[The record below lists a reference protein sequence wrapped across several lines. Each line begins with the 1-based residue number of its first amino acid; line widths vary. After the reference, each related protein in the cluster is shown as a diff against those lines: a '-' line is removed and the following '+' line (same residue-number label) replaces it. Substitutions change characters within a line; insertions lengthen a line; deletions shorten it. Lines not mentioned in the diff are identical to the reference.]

1 MLTPLDDYLVHQT
14 PETVDRVATSDR
26 NFYDRYYFN
35 AHTLEGDAF
44 LVVAMGLYPN
54 IGVID
59 AFATAVIDGYTQYIV
74 RASRALGSDRSNTKV
89 GPIGVE
95 VIEGLRK
102 MRVYAEPGEHDLSF
116 DLTFEGVT
124 FPFQEPHFQ
133 RRVGSRLMMD
143 YTRLT
148 QNGRWSGTLTAGD
161 RTFVVDPETWWGAR
175 DHSWG
180 IRPVGGGEQPSAPPP
195 GAPAGGFFWLWTPVQ
210 FENSC
215 LMFTCS
221 EDPDGTRWHAA
232 AELLPTYDNERP
244 SEPLTVVAHDIKMV
258 PGTRTFDRG
267 SFTVARQD
275 GSLAKVTMTPRST
288 LYMAGAGY
296 AYYGGWRHG
305 QYHAPLAVEG
315 ETWDLTDGE
324 LLGRIGGQTE
334 TVCDYT
340 VEGMGDLGT
349 GHGIFEFLLLGSY
362 EPYGFKAW
370 NDVTPAK

>member
-1 MLTPLDDYLVHQT
+1 MLTPLDDYLGHQT
-14 PETVDRVATSDR
+14 PDTNDRVATSDR

-35 AHTLEGDAF
+35 AHTIEGDAF

-54 IGVID
+54 VGVID
-59 AFATAVIDGYTQYIV
+59 AFATVVIDNKTQYSV
-74 RASRALGSDRSNTKV
+74 RASRELGSDRMSTKV

-102 MRVYAEPGEHDLSF
+102 MRVYAEPSEHPLSF
-116 DLTFEGVT
+116 DLVFEGAT
-124 FPFQEPHFQ
+124 APYEEPHFF
-133 RRVGSRLMMD
+133 RRSGNRVLMD

-148 QNGRWSGTLTAGD
+148 QTGRWSGTLTAAG
-161 RTFVVDPETWWGAR
+161 RTFVVDRESWRGAR

-195 GAPAGGFFWLWTPVQ
+195 GGGPGGFFWLWTPVQ
-210 FENSC
+210 FDAAA

-232 AELLPTYDNERP
+232 AELLHAYAKDLPPE
-244 SEPLTVVAHDIKMV
+244 SLAVVSHDIKMV
-258 PGTRTFDRG
+258 PGTRTFERG
-267 SFTVARQD
+267 SFTLARRN
-275 GSLAKVTMTPRST
+275 GGVVKVTMTPRTT

-315 ETWDLTDGE
+315 ETWDLNDAA
-324 LLGRIGGQTE
+324 LLPKIGGQTE
-334 TVCDYT
+334 TVCDYA
-340 VEGMGDLGT
+340 VEGLGDLGT
-349 GHGIFEFLLLGSY
+349 GHGIIEFLLLGAY

-370 NDVTPAK
+370 NDVAPAR

>member
-44 LVVAMGLYPN
+44 LVLAMGIYPN

-59 AFATAVIDGYTQYIV
+59 AFATAVIDNKTQYIV
-74 RASRALGSDRSNTKV
+74 RGSRALGNDRMDTKV

-102 MRVYAEPGEHDLSF
+102 MRIYTEATEYDLSL

-124 FPFQEPHFQ
+124 FPYEEPHFY
-133 RRVGSRLMMD
+133 RRAGNRMVMD

-148 QNGRWSGTLTAGD
+148 QTGRWSGTMTAGG
-161 RTFVVDPETWWGAR
+161 RQFVVEPQSWWGAR

-195 GAPAGGFFWLWTPVQ
+195 DSSGPGGFFWLWTPVQ
-210 FENSC
+210 FEGASM
-215 LMFTCS
+215 MFTCS
-221 EDPDGTRWHAA
+221 EDPDGARWHAA
-232 AELLPTYDNERP
+232 AELLHPYGKKLAP
-244 SEPLTVVAHDIKMV
+244 EPLTVVSHDIKMA
-258 PGTRTFDRG
+258 PGTRTFERG
-267 SFTVARQD
+267 SFTVARRD
-275 GSLAKVTMTPRST
+275 GSLAKVEMTPKST

-296 AYYGGWRHG
+296 AYTGGWRHG

-315 ETWDLTDGE
+315 ETWDLGDAT
-324 LLGRIGGQTE
+324 LLQRIGGQTE
-334 TVCDYT
+334 TVCDYK
-340 VEGMGDLGT
+340 VDGLGDLGT
-349 GHGIFEFLLLGSY
+349 GHGIFEFLLLGAY
-362 EPYGFKAW
+362 APYGFNRW
-370 NDVTPAK
+370 NDVAK